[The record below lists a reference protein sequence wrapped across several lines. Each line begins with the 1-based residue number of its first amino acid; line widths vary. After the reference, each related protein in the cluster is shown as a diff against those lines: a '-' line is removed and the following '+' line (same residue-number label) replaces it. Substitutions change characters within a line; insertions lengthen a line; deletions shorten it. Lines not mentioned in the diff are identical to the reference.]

1 MDLDDLIGGGGDIHL
16 KLTSLVEGT
25 VQQSQETLMGDIGPV
40 LGRISFEFVGDV
52 IGMVFTIEEDVLL
65 FDVGD
70 LESGFFQDH
79 DHFSFVDFV
88 FLSEVDDFC
97 WS

>member
-1 MDLDDLIGGGGDIHL
+1 MDLDDLIGGGGNIHL

-25 VQQSQETLMGDIGPV
+25 VQQSQETLMSDIGPV

-52 IGMVFTIEEDVLL
+52 IGMVFTIEEDVL
-65 FDVGD
+65 FFYVGD
-70 LESGFFQDH
+70 FESGFFQDH
-79 DHFSFVDFV
+79 DHFSLVDFV
-88 FLSEVDDFC
+88 FFSEVDDFC

>member
-1 MDLDDLIGGGGDIHL
+1 MNLDDLIGGGGNIHL
-16 KLTSLVEGT
+16 KLASLVEGT
-25 VQQSQETLMGDIGPV
+25 VQQSQETLMSDIGPV

-52 IGMVFTIEEDVLL
+52 IGMVFTIEENVL
-65 FDVGD
+65 FFNVGD

-79 DHFSFVDFV
+79 DNFSFVDFV
-88 FLSEVDDFC
+88 FLCEVDDFC